1 MTPALTIATARPA
14 DWAAIVGLLEHARLP
29 HDDAADHL
37 ADFLVAREGET
48 IVGVAGFERHGR
60 FGLLRSVAVR
70 PANHGQGIG
79 TRLVNACIARAQT
92 SGVLLLGL
100 LTTTAADWFLRFGFS
115 PIDRNALPEPLR
127 ASREWQQLCPAS
139 ATCLQLT
146 LHRIEIRP
154 AIEADL
160 PAIVDIYNDVV
171 LTSTAS
177 FEEQPRSLA
186 GQHAWYAAIREQR
199 LPVFVA
205 TVEGIVVG
213 WASLGSFR
221 PRPAYRYTL
230 ECSLHLDA
238 RHRGQGIGALLMQAL
253 VSAARA
259 GGYHSIIAVIDAD
272 NRPSLQL
279 HRHFGFAE
287 AGRFREIGYKFER
300 WLDLAFMQKL
310 L

>member
-1 MTPALTIATARPA
+1 MTSAVTIAAARPA
-14 DWAAIVGLLEHARLP
+14 DWAAIVSLLETAQLP

-37 ADFLVAREGET
+37 ADFLVAREGDAV
-48 IVGVAGFERHGR
+48 IGVAGFERHGR
-60 FGLLRSVAVR
+60 FGLLRSVVVR
-70 PANHGQGIG
+70 QASQRQGVG
-79 TRLVNACIARAQT
+79 SRLVNACIARAQT
-92 SGVLLLGL
+92 SGVLCLGL
-100 LTTTAADWFLRFGFS
+100 LTDNAAGWFTRFGFV
-115 PIDRNALPEPLR
+115 PVERGALPEPLH
-127 ASREWQQLCPAS
+127 ASRQWQQQCPAGAS
-139 ATCLQLT
+139 CMQLT
-146 LHRIEIRP
+146 LHRIDIR
-154 AIEADL
+154 

-238 RHRGQGIGALLMQAL
+238 RHRGQDIGALLMQAL
-253 VSAARA
+253 VSTARA
-259 GGYHSIIAVIDAD
+259 GGYHSIIAVIDMD

>member
-1 MTPALTIATARPA
+1 MSTPLTIAAARPA
-14 DWAAIVGLLEHARLP
+14 DWAAIVNLLEAAQLP

-37 ADFLVAREGET
+37 ADFLVARTGDVV
-48 IVGVAGFERHGR
+48 VGVAGFERHGR

-70 PANHGQGIG
+70 PASQRQGVAS
-79 TRLVNACIARAQT
+79 RLVNACIARAQT
-92 SGVLLLGL
+92 SGVLCLGL
-100 LTTTAADWFLRFGFS
+100 LTSSAADWFPRFGFTPVERS
-115 PIDRNALPEPLR
+115 ALPEPLH
-127 ASREWQQLCPAS
+127 ASRQWQQQCPVSAS
-139 ATCLQLT
+139 CMLLT
-146 LHRIEIRP
+146 LHRIDVRP

-186 GQHAWYAAIREQR
+186 GQQAWYAAVREQR

-253 VSAARA
+253 VGAARA
-259 GGYHSIIAVIDAD
+259 GGYHSIIAVIDTD

-300 WLDLAFMQKL
+300 
-310 L
+310 